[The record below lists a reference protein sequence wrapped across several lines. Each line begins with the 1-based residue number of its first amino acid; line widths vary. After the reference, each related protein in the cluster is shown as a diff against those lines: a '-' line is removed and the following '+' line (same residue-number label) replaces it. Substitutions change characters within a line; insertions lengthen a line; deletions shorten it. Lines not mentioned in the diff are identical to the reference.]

1 MNLLGELN
9 LPLDERGQKRAAAQ
23 AEWIT
28 SSRAPIEVHEIIAE

>member
-28 SSRAPIEVHEIIAE
+28 SRQAPIEMHESIVE